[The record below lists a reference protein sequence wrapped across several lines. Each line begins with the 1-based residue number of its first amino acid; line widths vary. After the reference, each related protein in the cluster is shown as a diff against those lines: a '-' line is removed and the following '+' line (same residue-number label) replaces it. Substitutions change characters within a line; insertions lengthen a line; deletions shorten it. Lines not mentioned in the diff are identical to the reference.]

1 MYPDNSCLDQDC
13 GGGKGRPLGF
23 ENTSPAFL
31 IFLAGVVASWV
42 VVAGEVVVARLGGRM
57 VGQDR
62 REVYAETISK
72 LILSITVTKTEE
84 FVLYK
89 REGRQKDKHQ
99 AVSEK

>member
-1 MYPDNSCLDQDC
+1 M
-13 GGGKGRPLGF
+13 
-23 ENTSPAFL
+23 
-31 IFLAGVVASWV
+31 

-57 VGQDR
+57 VGVVGQDR

-99 AVSEK
+99 TVSEK

>member
-1 MYPDNSCLDQDC
+1 M
-13 GGGKGRPLGF
+13 
-23 ENTSPAFL
+23 
-31 IFLAGVVASWV
+31 

-99 AVSEK
+99 TVSEK